1 MIVRKKIQHNN
12 MVIENVIKRWL
23 EFLENSKL
31 ILLFFMLNNFF
42 LFLAYSTLFS
52 ASEIFYCDEK
62 LILFF

>member
-1 MIVRKKIQHNN
+1 MIVRKNIQHNN

-42 LFLAYSTLFS
+42 ISCLLYADFRFRD
-52 ASEIFYCDEK
+52 FYRDKK